1 MREMTPSPD
10 ADPLDQGHPFLR
22 IGMRRTQVLGWVGAP
37 YFDDARGNLH
47 YYSVASQM
55 HLRLR
60 FVGDELVEIIHPE

>member
-10 ADPLDQGHPFLR
+10 VDSLDQGHPFLR

-47 YYSVASQM
+47 YYSVASRM
-55 HLRLR
+55 HMRLR

>member
-1 MREMTPSPD
+1 MPPSPD
-10 ADPLDQGHPFLR
+10 IDPLDHGHPFLR
-22 IGMRRTQVLGWVGAP
+22 IGMSRTQVLDRVGAP

-47 YYSVASQM
+47 YYSVSSRM